1 MPRQSLLTPRR
12 ISVAGLFGAT
22 LALGVLLAR
31 PIRTASIGFDSQVAV
46 VDFTRLVGGRHIE
59 QLLSTTPKP
68 LLTFIFGPLELLSHD
83 WRTLAWA
90 TLIAFALA
98 VVLTAELARR
108 IGGTSAWAFV
118 GAGLAGCGA
127 LLYDVGFAQAIPWGL
142 LGWSVAGLALS
153 APRPRYGLAGIA
165 LLLATLAR
173 LETLLVVGLATVV
186 LIAFQSPS
194 FRRFAAARGIGCPP
208 RRAALILVAF
218 AALPIMGLHDLMIYG
233 DPLFWSTVPVRYSA
247 ATARTILSAPALLR
261 WLVER
266 YLGLWP
272 LVVLGLA
279 GVIGLVRKH
288 AWAVLIGLIA
298 FGPGMA
304 AFLLYLAARHIQVP
318 ARYAAPI
325 DIAAILAA
333 GIGTSQILAEG
344 VARLGKRIGRRRTG
358 WPGEAAVLAT
368 AVAVIVAVAATW
380 PSGVLDPSLQKS
392 VRTSLA
398 LAADVDQMVPI
409 LREIVDKS
417 PGARLEPTAI
427 GTSALLLVPLPYRP
441 RLSIDLDLPLTIIG
455 DVLPGMSHPDGLPI
469 PGQFV
474 AHDRHSDGS
483 LPVLRPYETT
493 IVRAANGV
501 TIVPVASDPRRG
513 WWITEIQAAQ

>member
-12 ISVAGLFGAT
+12 ISVAGLFAAT
-22 LALGVLLAR
+22 LALGVLWAR

-46 VDFTRLVGGRHIE
+46 VDFARLVGARHIE
-59 QLLSTTPKP
+59 QLLTTTPKP

-127 LLYDVGFAQAIPWGL
+127 LLFDVGFAQAIPWGL

-153 APRPRYGLAGIA
+153 ARRPRYGLAGIA

-173 LETLLVVGLATVV
+173 LETLLVVGLAAVV

-208 RRAALILVAF
+208 RRAGLILVAF

-247 ATARTILSAPALLR
+247 GARSILSAPALFR

-279 GVIGLVRKH
+279 GVIGVVRTH

-344 VARLGKRIGRRRTG
+344 VARLGLRIGRRRTG
-358 WPGEAAVLAT
+358 WPGEAVALTT
-368 AVAVIVAVAATW
+368 AVAVIVAVVATW

-392 VRTSLA
+392 VRNSLA

-417 PGARLEPTAI
+417 PGARLEPSAL

-441 RLSIDLDLPLTIIG
+441 RLSIDLDLPLTMIG
-455 DVLPGMSHPDGLPI
+455 DAGLPI

-474 AHDRHSDGS
+474 AHDRHADGS
-483 LPVLRPYETT
+483 LPVWRPYETT

-513 WWITEIQAAQ
+513 WWITEIRAAQ